1 MSCGSQRT
9 AYDMQMAERYDPTRE
24 GYNAPPWPGLRT
36 AYDKDL
42 QNKWCPGCT
51 FKEGYKRGGHRREGY
66 AMTYSNPRYNFRTA
80 YDNALQQAWCPSC
93 SSGPQ
98 PGPPGPTP
106 TPSPTPPTP
115 QPPRPSPSG
124 PPGPTGMPNMRNI
137 ESYTREKYTREKYAS
152 LLDDPDNIY
161 SYALG
166 GKQCGV

>member
-1 MSCGSQRT
+1 MSCGAQRT

-36 AYDKDL
+36 VYDKDL

-51 FKEGYKRGGHRREGY
+51 FKEGYSREGY
-66 AMTYSNPRYNFRTA
+66 AMTYANPRYNFRTA

-93 SSGPQ
+93 ASGPRPGPQ
-98 PGPPGPTP
+98 PTPPGPTP
-106 TPSPTPPTP
+106 PGPSP

-124 PPGPTGMPNMRNI
+124 PPNMRNV
-137 ESYTREKYTREKYAS
+137 ESYTMEKYAS

-166 GKQCGV
+166 GKQCM